1 MTNTSKYIVT
11 EISYY
16 NNEPAEEKI
25 FDTLEDAFDYY
36 LEEKNYYID
45 RFFNLK
51 KQGKSKK
58 YIHESLS
65 NAYDLSLKEIT
76 LDDINYIDACTPIIL
91 CNLKEF
97 NNFDNYSAKINSS
110 DVVVKSDDIEK
121 LETMDDCTSVLCLD
135 SSADYYDFD
144 LFQ

>member
-11 EISYY
+11 EISYC
-16 NNEPAEEKI
+16 NKEPAEEKI

-36 LEEKNYYID
+36 LELKNYYID

-58 YIHESLS
+58 YIYGFLS
-65 NAYDLSLKEIT
+65 NAYELYLQEIT
-76 LDDINYIDACTPIIL
+76 LDDINCIDSCTPIIL

-110 DVVVKSDDIEK
+110 DVIIQGYDIEK
-121 LETMDDCTSVLCLD
+121 LDKMDDCTAVLCLE
-135 SSADYYDFD
+135 SGADYYDFE
-144 LFQ
+144 LYQ